1 MIKKFWNEEWKDI
14 AIEVP
19 GLQLTYA
26 VSDYG
31 RVVSYS
37 STVTEGR
44 LLKGT
49 ITGGYRTLNLKPS
62 GKYLT
67 IYVHRAIA
75 QAFLTPLSADHKF
88 VIHLDHNKTN
98 NHINNLRWATKE
110 EMEKHQQLSPAVI
123 ERKKKRHFKGHKL
136 TETKVR
142 LIKKM
147 INDPNRKT
155 RMKIIAKQFGVT
167 EMQLYRI
174 KSGENWG
181 HVEV

>member
-1 MIKKFWNEEWKDI
+1 MIKKFWNEVWKDI
-14 AIEVP
+14 DIQVP
-19 GLQLTYA
+19 GLQLKYA

-37 STVTEGR
+37 GRVEDGR

-49 ITGGYRTLNLKPS
+49 ITGGYRTLNLKPG

-75 QAFLTPLSADHKF
+75 QAFLTSATAEHKY

-98 NHINNLRWATKE
+98 NHIDNLCWATKE
-110 EMEKHQQLSPAVI
+110 EMEKHQQFSPAVI

-147 INDPNRKT
+147 ILDPNRKT